1 MLRNLDEDDFEY
13 TTAQDKYFNYCLW
26 PYTPV
31 APVENKFRPVNLLF
45 HSFKIAGIDEQ
56 AVPIVQSI
64 RQAIGLFQTVWGV
77 KWLGNR
83 LVWEFYFYD
92 YQRRER
98 NISMQ
103 RVLEAIAP
111 YIHCDVSPRDNFPY
125 FMFSLDIDQE
135 LVSGTRKLETINMY
149 IGNPGSTVSSGI
161 AYAIGDRQTQ
171 LENFYFFF
179 NAAQQL
185 SDVASKICC
194 SAHIHCQ
201 QIDIHQILWPEL
213 QNCQTIC
220 LANKQQCDTVYFS
233 GINVDQLLIFLTKLG
248 YPTKIIEFVK
258 INKAKLSHLL
268 YDVGFDYR
276 AEEENIVIL
285 KSGYYGIF

>member
-1 MLRNLDEDDFEY
+1 MLSNIDEADFEY
-13 TTAQDKYFNYCLW
+13 TTTHDKYFNYCLW

-31 APVENKFRPVNLLF
+31 APVENKFRAVNLLF
-45 HSFKIAGIDEQ
+45 NSFKIAGIDKQ
-56 AVPIVQSI
+56 ALPIVQSI
-64 RQAIGLFQTVWGV
+64 REEIGLFQTVWGI

-111 YIHCDVSPRDNFPY
+111 YIRCNVSPKDNFPY
-125 FMFSLDIDQE
+125 FMFSLDIDAE
-135 LVSGTRKLETINMY
+135 LVAGTRPLETIHMY

-161 AYAIGDRQTQ
+161 AYAISDHQTQ

-179 NAAQQL
+179 NTAQQL

-194 SAHIHCQ
+194 SAHVDCQ
-201 QIDIHQILWPEL
+201 QIDIYQILWTEL

-220 LANKQQCDTVYFS
+220 LANKQKCDTIYFS

-258 INKAKLSHLL
+258 TNRVKLSHLL

-276 AEEENIVIL
+276 AEEKNIVIL